1 MSLSFTNGNQN
12 GVQMLLNGYLK
23 IVGVSLGDGGFYT
36 CHAKNIHGDAQTTTN
51 VIVSSMTLL
60 YQEFIRNMKQNHRK
74 VNQNNFQKTNLL
86 YWNLLFCLFGF
97 SSHDEM
103 YTHLFMLTSI
113 LLSLLLLTRDVFRIL
128 HISLITCFENV
139 K

>member
-1 MSLSFTNGNQN
+1 
-12 GVQMLLNGYLK
+12 
-23 IVGVSLGDGGFYT
+23 
-36 CHAKNIHGDAQTTTN
+36 
-51 VIVSSMTLL
+51 
-60 YQEFIRNMKQNHRK
+60 MKQKNRK
-74 VNQNNFQKTNLL
+74 ANQNNFQKTNLL

-113 LLSLLLLTRDVFRIL
+113 MLSLRLLTRDEFRIL

>member
-1 MSLSFTNGNQN
+1 
-12 GVQMLLNGYLK
+12 
-23 IVGVSLGDGGFYT
+23 
-36 CHAKNIHGDAQTTTN
+36 
-51 VIVSSMTLL
+51 
-60 YQEFIRNMKQNHRK
+60 MKQNHRK

-86 YWNLLFCLFGF
+86 YWNLLFC
-97 SSHDEM
+97 HDEM

>member
-1 MSLSFTNGNQN
+1 
-12 GVQMLLNGYLK
+12 
-23 IVGVSLGDGGFYT
+23 
-36 CHAKNIHGDAQTTTN
+36 
-51 VIVSSMTLL
+51 
-60 YQEFIRNMKQNHRK
+60 MKQKNRK
-74 VNQNNFQKTNLL
+74 ANQNNFQKTNLL

-103 YTHLFMLTSI
+103 YTLLFMLTSI
-113 LLSLLLLTRDVFRIL
+113 MLSLRLLTRDEFRIL

>member
-1 MSLSFTNGNQN
+1 
-12 GVQMLLNGYLK
+12 
-23 IVGVSLGDGGFYT
+23 
-36 CHAKNIHGDAQTTTN
+36 
-51 VIVSSMTLL
+51 
-60 YQEFIRNMKQNHRK
+60 MKQNHRK

-97 SSHDEM
+97 SNHDDM

-128 HISLITCFENV
+128 HISLITCFV
-139 K
+139 YHMIDYSLSKALISQGGQDRTG